1 MCPKNDYIY
10 RNDIIDAMSFYDI
23 LTIVIFLGLPV
34 VSAVISAKEKKNKSK
49 KPLQGGQEH
58 GEDIKDI
65 FKSILAEMNG
75 ETTAQ
80 QDEDPEEAPSRPWQE
95 PVVEDDEKPSMPWEE
110 PVVDDEPSPGTVTE
124 TPSWTEPV
132 MDAPARP
139 KPWSE
144 PVVID
149 PKPAPAA
156 VQAPVVVAPVAAA
169 PVAENSGMRVR
180 ETAPRR
186 PEGLRP
192 VSRKVEEVSEKPV
205 MEKIDPKKLII
216 YDAILNPK
224 FKD

>member
-80 QDEDPEEAPSRPWQE
+80 QDEDPEEEPSRPWQE
-95 PVVEDDEKPSMPWEE
+95 PVVEDDEEPSMTWEE
-110 PVVDDEPSPGTVTE
+110 PVLE
-124 TPSWTEPV
+124 TPSQT
-132 MDAPARP
+132 

-156 VQAPVVVAPVAAA
+156 VQSPVVVAPVAAA
-169 PVAENSGMRVR
+169 PVVENSGMRVR
-180 ETAPRR
+180 ETAPSR

-192 VSRKVEEVSEKPV
+192 ASRKVEEVSEKPV

>member
-80 QDEDPEEAPSRPWQE
+80 QDEDPEEEPSRPWQE
-95 PVVEDDEKPSMPWEE
+95 PVVEDDEEPSMPWVE
-110 PVVDDEPSPGTVTE
+110 PVLE
-124 TPSWTEPV
+124 TPSQT
-132 MDAPARP
+132 

-156 VQAPVVVAPVAAA
+156 VQAPALAAA
-169 PVAENSGMRVR
+169 PVAENSGMRVS
-180 ETAPRR
+180 ETATRR

-192 VSRKVEEVSEKPV
+192 ASRKVEEVSEKPV

>member
-75 ETTAQ
+75 ATTAP
-80 QDEDPEEAPSRPWQE
+80 QDEKPEEEPSRPWQE
-95 PVVEDDEKPSMPWEE
+95 PVVEDDEESSMTWEE
-110 PVVDDEPSPGTVTE
+110 PVLE
-124 TPSWTEPV
+124 TPSQT
-132 MDAPARP
+132 

>member
-1 MCPKNDYIY
+1 
-10 RNDIIDAMSFYDI
+10 MSFYDI

-80 QDEDPEEAPSRPWQE
+80 QDEDPEEE
-95 PVVEDDEKPSMPWEE
+95 PSMPWEE
-110 PVVDDEPSPGTVTE
+110 PVVEDECPSGQASDARP
-124 TPSWTEPV
+124 WKEPV
-132 MDAPARP
+132 LDAPARP

-180 ETAPRR
+180 ETAPSR

-192 VSRKVEEVSEKPV
+192 ASRKVEEVSEKPV
-205 MEKIDPKKLII
+205 MEKIDSKKLII

>member
-75 ETTAQ
+75 ETTAR
-80 QDEDPEEAPSRPWQE
+80 QDEDREEEPSRPWQE
-95 PVVEDDEKPSMPWEE
+95 PVVEDDEEPSMPWEE
-110 PVVDDEPSPGTVTE
+110 PVVEDECPSDQAPDARPWKEPVLE
-124 TPSWTEPV
+124 TP
-132 MDAPARP
+132 
-139 KPWSE
+139 
-144 PVVID
+144 
-149 PKPAPAA
+149 
-156 VQAPVVVAPVAAA
+156 APVVVAPVAAA

-180 ETAPRR
+180 ETAPCR

-192 VSRKVEEVSEKPV
+192 ASRKVEEVSEKPV

>member
-10 RNDIIDAMSFYDI
+10 RNDIIGVMSFYDI

-80 QDEDPEEAPSRPWQE
+80 QDEDSEEEPSRPWQE
-95 PVVEDDEKPSMPWEE
+95 PVVEDDEEPSMPWEE
-110 PVVDDEPSPGTVTE
+110 PVPE
-124 TPSWTEPV
+124 TPSQT
-132 MDAPARP
+132 

>member
-10 RNDIIDAMSFYDI
+10 RNDIIGVMSFYDI

-75 ETTAQ
+75 ETTAP
-80 QDEDPEEAPSRPWQE
+80 QDEKPEEEPSRPWQE
-95 PVVEDDEKPSMPWEE
+95 PVVEDDEESSMPWEE
-110 PVVDDEPSPGTVTE
+110 PVPEI
-124 TPSWTEPV
+124 
-132 MDAPARP
+132 PAQT

-156 VQAPVVVAPVAAA
+156 VQAPALAAA

-180 ETAPRR
+180 ETETRR

-192 VSRKVEEVSEKPV
+192 ASRKVEEVSEKPV

>member
-1 MCPKNDYIY
+1 
-10 RNDIIDAMSFYDI
+10 MSFYDI

-80 QDEDPEEAPSRPWQE
+80 QDEDPEEEPSRPWQE
-95 PVVEDDEKPSMPWEE
+95 PVVEDDEEPSMTWEE
-110 PVVDDEPSPGTVTE
+110 PVLE
-124 TPSWTEPV
+124 TPSQTE
-132 MDAPARP
+132 
-139 KPWSE
+139 PWSE

-156 VQAPVVVAPVAAA
+156 AA

-180 ETAPRR
+180 ETETRR

-192 VSRKVEEVSEKPV
+192 ASRKVEEVSEKPV

>member
-80 QDEDPEEAPSRPWQE
+80 QDEDPEEEPSRPWQE
-95 PVVEDDEKPSMPWEE
+95 PVVEDDEEPSMTWEE
-110 PVVDDEPSPGTVTE
+110 PVLE
-124 TPSWTEPV
+124 TPSQT
-132 MDAPARP
+132 

-156 VQAPVVVAPVAAA
+156 VQAPALAAA

-192 VSRKVEEVSEKPV
+192 ASRKVEEVSEKPV

>member
-1 MCPKNDYIY
+1 
-10 RNDIIDAMSFYDI
+10 MSFYDI

-75 ETTAQ
+75 ETTAPQ
-80 QDEDPEEAPSRPWQE
+80 YEKPEEEPSRPWQE
-95 PVVEDDEKPSMPWEE
+95 PVVEDDEESSMPWEE
-110 PVVDDEPSPGTVTE
+110 PVPEIPAQTE
-124 TPSWTEPV
+124 
-132 MDAPARP
+132 
-139 KPWSE
+139 PWSE

-156 VQAPVVVAPVAAA
+156 VQAPALAAA

-186 PEGLRP
+186 PEGLRLA
-192 VSRKVEEVSEKPV
+192 SRKEEEVSEKPV

>member
-10 RNDIIDAMSFYDI
+10 RNDIIGVMSFYDI

-80 QDEDPEEAPSRPWQE
+80 QDEDSEEEPSRPWQE
-95 PVVEDDEKPSMPWEE
+95 PVVEDDEEPSMPWEE
-110 PVVDDEPSPGTVTE
+110 PVLE
-124 TPSWTEPV
+124 TPSQT
-132 MDAPARP
+132 

-156 VQAPVVVAPVAAA
+156 VQAPVVVAPVA
-169 PVAENSGMRVR
+169 ENSGMRVR
-180 ETAPRR
+180 ETAPSR

-192 VSRKVEEVSEKPV
+192 ASRKVEEVSEKPV

>member
-10 RNDIIDAMSFYDI
+10 RNDIIGVMSFYDI

-75 ETTAQ
+75 ETTAP
-80 QDEDPEEAPSRPWQE
+80 QDEKPEEEPSRPWQE
-95 PVVEDDEKPSMPWEE
+95 PVVEDEEEPSMPWEE
-110 PVVDDEPSPGTVTE
+110 PVLE
-124 TPSWTEPV
+124 TPAQT
-132 MDAPARP
+132 

-156 VQAPVVVAPVAAA
+156 VHAPVVAPVAAA
-169 PVAENSGMRVR
+169 PVVENSGMRVS
-180 ETAPRR
+180 ETATRR

-192 VSRKVEEVSEKPV
+192 ALRKAEEVSEKPV

>member
-1 MCPKNDYIY
+1 
-10 RNDIIDAMSFYDI
+10 MSFYDI

-75 ETTAQ
+75 ETTAP
-80 QDEDPEEAPSRPWQE
+80 QDEDSEEKPSRPWQE
-95 PVVEDDEKPSMPWEE
+95 PVVEDDEEPSMPWEE
-110 PVVDDEPSPGTVTE
+110 PVLE
-124 TPSWTEPV
+124 TPAQT
-132 MDAPARP
+132 

-156 VQAPVVVAPVAAA
+156 VHAPVVAPVAAA
-169 PVAENSGMRVR
+169 PVVENSGMRVS
-180 ETAPRR
+180 ETATRR

-192 VSRKVEEVSEKPV
+192 ASRKVEEVSEKPV

>member
-34 VSAVISAKEKKNKSK
+34 VSAVISAMEKKNKSK

-75 ETTAQ
+75 ETAVP
-80 QDEDPEEAPSRPWQE
+80 QDEKPEEEPSRPWQE
-95 PVVEDDEKPSMPWEE
+95 PVVEDDEESSMTWEE
-110 PVVDDEPSPGTVTE
+110 PVLE
-124 TPSWTEPV
+124 TPSQT
-132 MDAPARP
+132 

-156 VQAPVVVAPVAAA
+156 VQAPALAAA
-169 PVAENSGMRVR
+169 PDAENSGMRVR
-180 ETAPRR
+180 ETETRR

-192 VSRKVEEVSEKPV
+192 ASRKVEEVSEKPV

>member
-75 ETTAQ
+75 ETTAP
-80 QDEDPEEAPSRPWQE
+80 QDEKPEEEPSRPWQE
-95 PVVEDDEKPSMPWEE
+95 PVVEDDEEPSMPWEE
-110 PVVDDEPSPGTVTE
+110 PVLE
-124 TPSWTEPV
+124 TPAQT
-132 MDAPARP
+132 
-139 KPWSE
+139 KPLSE

-180 ETAPRR
+180 ETETRR

-192 VSRKVEEVSEKPV
+192 ASRKVEGVSEKPV